1 MFIRQLEYIVMLA
14 REQHFAKAAQ
24 ACHVSQPA
32 LSSAIRSLEEELG
45 ITIVKRDR
53 KFLGFTTDGE
63 KVLGWA
69 RQTLSMLS
77 HMRQEASVAHAGL
90 SGVLRIGAIPTTM
103 PVASLITAPC
113 RETHPLIRFTLNSL
127 STEEIARQLDEY
139 QLDVGLTYLEDR
151 VLEGFCT
158 KPLYME
164 RYVLLSSSRNSLPG
178 LTSWE
183 VAANLP
189 LCLLTPNMQ
198 NRRFING
205 AFRRVG
211 AEPNVV
217 LETDSLLAIYAQ
229 VSQAGLYSVIPH
241 SLLESFDLEE
251 QVVVSA
257 LIPEVTRSIG
267 LVARDHPIL
276 APMAEAIF
284 DAASKGE
291 FQKRFDAIMKD
302 RLGTEILSGLP

>member
-14 REQHFAKAAQ
+14 REQHFAKAAL

-53 KFLGFTTDGE
+53 KFLGFTPDGE

-77 HMRQEASVAHAGL
+77 HMRQEASVAHTGL
-90 SGVLRIGAIPTTM
+90 SGILRIGAIPTTM
-103 PVASLITAPC
+103 PVASLVTAPC
-113 RETHPLIRFTLNSL
+113 RDEHPLIRFTLNSL

-139 QLDVGLTYLEDR
+139 QLDVGMTYLEDR

-158 KPLYME
+158 QPLYME
-164 RYVLLSSSRNSLPG
+164 RYVLLSSNRNPVPG
-178 LTSWE
+178 LVSWE

-205 AFRRVG
+205 AFRRVA

-217 LETDSLLAIYAQ
+217 LETDSLLAIYAHVAQ
-229 VSQAGLYSVIPH
+229 GGLYSVIPH
-241 SLLESFDLEE
+241 SLLEFFDPVEP
-251 QVVVSA
+251 VVVA
-257 LIPEVTRSIG
+257 TLIPDVTRSIG
-267 LVARDHPIL
+267 LVARNHPTL
-276 APMAEAIF
+276 APMAAAILET
-284 DAASKGE
+284 ASRQK
-291 FQKRFDAIMKD
+291 FQERFDAILQE
-302 RLGTEILSGLP
+302 RLGTEIIR